1 MTKQTYYTLL
11 MWIKVI
17 VERKYVSRSVIDGEE
32 EELEAGMSRDR
43 LR

>member
-17 VERKYVSRSVIDGEE
+17 VERKYVSRSVLVGKQ
-32 EELEAGMSRDR
+32 EELKAGMSRDR